1 MSPASSPN
9 WTSRTGPLAHVVWT
23 QTSVVASQ
31 DKAAPVA
38 PAADRQVPGAH
49 KDSRAVPRLEP
60 RHPVAPADVDCARR
74 VDGDKH
80 ATVEPGGACGARLGP
95 VAGGDDH
102 DRRGAVMRSRICSA
116 RTPKTPRD
124 GRLADG
130 ALRVALVKSPSLSIL
145 FSFHSKRFFLR
156 SDNLDLFV
164 RGRRRLAPPPLR
176 RHCVARCPRRR
187 LRRRAVRGPPAQRP
201 RPPRARPPSPQ
212 ALAVLTAAARGGRP
226 RLPPQH
232 GAQPRPRQVRLRGR
246 RTPFTV
252 CLWARAGSNPHRLLR
267 LCSGSDALVLAARKG
282 TACVSVKRTVVA
294 TVPLAAG
301 WQLVSLA
308 ITHAASS
315 LPSTAA
321 RPPMPGRLRS
331 SRRGRSPSRRAHQ
344 GADAHGFD
352 VGPLVA
358 VDALLGDADLQTVA
372 AFGPASRGHFRSAL
386 AAGTHRLL
394 HTPPG
399 DFTLPGRVLC
409 SSDDLHVDPESPA
422 GGIVPFAPAPFVDGH
437 CRRRV
442 AAMLGVLEAET
453 PDTVAARSTLSST
466 ACATPPRSTRT
477 CARRAASPASHR
489 SSRAARGSSRSA
501 PSTASLPSPASPRPA
516 RACNPRARAPHDPR
530 ARPPPLPRARRRGAR
545 PPHRRGV
552 HAARPGAHRR
562 RPRAARPPA
571 LHALDTPP
579 EPVHE
584 AALLVR
590 TLYRDGTADVPAAE
604 LVAALDGFFADST
617 PLDAHA
623 TACCRELLC
632 VGNAS
637 QGR

>member
-1 MSPASSPN
+1 M
-9 WTSRTGPLAHVVWT
+9 
-23 QTSVVASQ
+23 
-31 DKAAPVA
+31 
-38 PAADRQVPGAH
+38 
-49 KDSRAVPRLEP
+49 
-60 RHPVAPADVDCARR
+60 
-74 VDGDKH
+74 
-80 ATVEPGGACGARLGP
+80 
-95 VAGGDDH
+95 
-102 DRRGAVMRSRICSA
+102 
-116 RTPKTPRD
+116 
-124 GRLADG
+124 
-130 ALRVALVKSPSLSIL
+130 
-145 FSFHSKRFFLR
+145 
-156 SDNLDLFV
+156 

-232 GAQPRPRQVRLRGR
+232 GAQPRLRKCVFEAAALPSPSASGPARGQTPTASCGFALAATRLSLPRGR
-246 RTPFTV
+246 APPASASSGRSSRPSRSPRGGSSSRSRSRTP
-252 CLWARAGSNPHRLLR
+252 P
-267 LCSGSDALVLAARKG
+267 
-282 TACVSVKRTVVA
+282 
-294 TVPLAAG
+294 
-301 WQLVSLA
+301 
-308 ITHAASS
+308 SS
-315 LPSTAA
+315 LRSTAA
-321 RPPMPGRLRS
+321 RRPMPGRLRS
-331 SRRGRSPSRRAHQ
+331 SRRGRSPSPSGTPRRRRTRLRRRAARRRRRA
-344 GADAHGFD
+344 GERRRPADRRGVRPRVPRAL
-352 VGPLVA
+352 PLRA
-358 VDALLGDADLQTVA
+358 
-372 AFGPASRGHFRSAL
+372 RR
-386 AAGTHRLL
+386 GTHRLL
-394 HTPPG
+394 HTPPA

-409 SSDDLHVDPESPA
+409 SSADLHVDPESPA

-437 CRRRV
+437 CRCGV
-442 AAMLGVLEAET
+442 AAMLSVLEAAET

-489 SSRAARGSSRSA
+489 SSRAARGSSRST

-545 PPHRRGV
+545 PPHRRGI

-623 TACCRELLC
+623 TACRELLWA
-632 VGNAS
+632 VGKTAKDRADVLAAATDGVAFRALAAPLPRALVPDVVRFARRLCAAS
-637 QGR
+637 PAFLDIGVSLAARHVPALIASRPRSATSSASASGQRPSAATRRRSTCAPSRSSLRR

>member
-1 MSPASSPN
+1 
-9 WTSRTGPLAHVVWT
+9 
-23 QTSVVASQ
+23 
-31 DKAAPVA
+31 
-38 PAADRQVPGAH
+38 
-49 KDSRAVPRLEP
+49 
-60 RHPVAPADVDCARR
+60 
-74 VDGDKH
+74 
-80 ATVEPGGACGARLGP
+80 
-95 VAGGDDH
+95 
-102 DRRGAVMRSRICSA
+102 
-116 RTPKTPRD
+116 
-124 GRLADG
+124 
-130 ALRVALVKSPSLSIL
+130 
-145 FSFHSKRFFLR
+145 
-156 SDNLDLFV
+156 
-164 RGRRRLAPPPLR
+164 
-176 RHCVARCPRRR
+176 
-187 LRRRAVRGPPAQRP
+187 
-201 RPPRARPPSPQ
+201 
-212 ALAVLTAAARGGRP
+212 
-226 RLPPQH
+226 
-232 GAQPRPRQVRLRGR
+232 
-246 RTPFTV
+246 
-252 CLWARAGSNPHRLLR
+252 
-267 LCSGSDALVLAARKG
+267 
-282 TACVSVKRTVVA
+282 
-294 TVPLAAG
+294 
-301 WQLVSLA
+301 
-308 ITHAASS
+308 
-315 LPSTAA
+315 
-321 RPPMPGRLRS
+321 MPGRLRS

-344 GADAHGFD
+344 GADTHGFD

-386 AAGTHRLL
+386 AAGKHRLL

-399 DFTLPGRVLC
+399 DFTLPCRVLC

-437 CRRRV
+437 CRCGGV
-442 AAMLGVLEAET
+442 AGMLSVLEAAET

-489 SSRAARGSSRSA
+489 SSRAARGSSRST

-545 PPHRRGV
+545 PPRRPHRRGI

-623 TACCRELLC
+623 TACCELLWA
-632 VGNAS
+632 VGKTAKDRADVLAAATDGVAFRALAAPLPRALVPDVVRFARRLCAAS
-637 QGR
+637 PAFLDIGVSLAARHLPALIASRRRLATSSASASGQRPSAATRRRSTCAPSRSSLRR